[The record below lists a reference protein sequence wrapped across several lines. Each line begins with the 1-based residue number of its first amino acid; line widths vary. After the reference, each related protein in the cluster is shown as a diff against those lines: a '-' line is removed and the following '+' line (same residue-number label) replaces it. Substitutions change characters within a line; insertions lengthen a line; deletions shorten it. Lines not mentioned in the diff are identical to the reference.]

1 MWVYLSLILFLL
13 QVDSR
18 LPFNKE
24 LLLQPVE
31 MDAYCTWWHTRVTW
45 LNESHIWCTL
55 YSSITSGS
63 IAGCSSP
70 HTRRKQSGIRSF
82 DLNWLHLLLPKYTGN
97 NVVFKSN
104 IWNWDSIYL
113 LVLTWKKKKNDCNWN
128 PSIAN
133 EAPGTFQQLL
143 ILKDFYLS
151 CQNYKCSFY
160 WNEST
165 SRMIKSL

>member
-113 LVLTWKKKKNDCNWN
+113 LVLTWKKKKMTV
-128 PSIAN
+128 I
-133 EAPGTFQQLL
+133 E
-143 ILKDFYLS
+143 ILPLQMKPLELFSSCSSLRIFIWAVKTTNALS
-151 CQNYKCSFY
+151 TEMSPLQG
-160 WNEST
+160 W
-165 SRMIKSL
+165 